1 MSSVTIKLSE
11 SELEWCLEYAK
22 KIVQHYGKRSEKG
35 SGSYNHNKVDSNL
48 VGFKSEVACK
58 KWFLDIVSEDKIK
71 CHFEDYLSPN
81 SNGDIQVEKQGFE
94 IKGLRPHHWEKYKR
108 CIPPHQLEKY
118 VKNNRIVM
126 WTVTTGD
133 IENENVEIKG
143 WNWCSEVKEHGV
155 FRRTICSNIWL
166 KEDDRMRSLDTLHG
180 LMFFTKHEFS

>member
-11 SELEWCLEYAK
+11 SELDWCLEYAK

-58 KWFLDIVSEDKIK
+58 KWFLDIVSKDKIK

-81 SNGDIQVEKQGFE
+81 SNGDIQVEIQGFE
-94 IKGLRPHHWEKYKR
+94 IKGLRPHHWKKYKR

-118 VKNNRIVM
+118 VKNNRIVI

-143 WNWCSEVKEHGV
+143 WNCVVK
-155 FRRTICSNIWL
+155 
-166 KEDDRMRSLDTLHG
+166 
-180 LMFFTKHEFS
+180 